1 MRAHSLTLPPVD
13 LAALIGAVDPFTV
26 LVIRHAKDYLA
37 TAASAPPHVYFD
49 PWDDPHRLAVARG
62 QPLRRTLSAHQHER
76 RAVHADAEGLV
87 VSAEPPPHT
96 WHTPFRSCAM
106 HRGGAVF
113 PRSLPSPASEPLP
126 DQTPFPYSS
135 PVTVVQRARLRDGN
149 TCNTSS
155 QEKGRDSFE
164 DPGLEAPYHR
174 TKLYC
179 DSPAGRPAP
188 TSPKGLYTAGF
199 PLMALGR

>member
-26 LVIRHAKDYLA
+26 LVIRHAKDHLA

-113 PRSLPSPASEPLP
+113 PRSLPSPASEPLL
-126 DQTPFPYSS
+126 DQPHSPTPRPLRLSNALVCATVT
-135 PVTVVQRARLRDGN
+135 PVTHPAKKKAGTPSRTPAWKRHTTELSCIAIPRRA
-149 TCNTSS
+149 
-155 QEKGRDSFE
+155 
-164 DPGLEAPYHR
+164 DPLQLHPR
-174 TKLYC
+174 V
-179 DSPAGRPAP
+179 
-188 TSPKGLYTAGF
+188 YTPPGS
-199 PLMALGR
+199 L

>member
-26 LVIRHAKDYLA
+26 LVIRHAKDHLA

-87 VSAEPPPHT
+87 VSAEPLPTLGTHLSGPARCIAAA
-96 WHTPFRSCAM
+96 PSFRAL
-106 HRGGAVF
+106 F
-113 PRSLPSPASEPLP
+113 PRLPPSLYRIKPLSPTPRPLRLSNALVCA
-126 DQTPFPYSS
+126 TVT
-135 PVTVVQRARLRDGN
+135 PVTHPAKKKAGTPSRTPAWKRHTTELSCIAIPRRA
-149 TCNTSS
+149 
-155 QEKGRDSFE
+155 
-164 DPGLEAPYHR
+164 DPLQLHPR
-174 TKLYC
+174 V
-179 DSPAGRPAP
+179 
-188 TSPKGLYTAGF
+188 YTPPGS
-199 PLMALGR
+199 L